1 MMRLYR
7 GLLIGAMRARWL
19 TILVTIGLFA
29 AALFAVRFVPAQ
41 FFPASD
47 RPELVVDM
55 TLPHNASIFAS
66 ERAAERLDAVLG
78 EDQDVERWSTYVGQG
93 AIRFYLPLDVQL
105 PNDFFAQAVIV
116 AKDVDARERLQAKLD
131 QLLAEEFPGVVGRT
145 YPLELGPPVGW
156 PVQYR
161 ISGSDMDQVREI
173 AFRLAQVM
181 ATSEDT
187 RRINFDWNEPSR
199 QVRIRVDQD
208 EARRLGLSSQSLAA
222 VLNAAV
228 TGSTV
233 TQMRDD
239 IYLIDVVARA
249 TEEERIELA
258 TLRSLQVPLPNG
270 RTVALGQFAT
280 FGYEQEYPLVWRRDR
295 VPTLTVRADVD
306 VRRPAGERR
315 LRARARDRR
324 AERRPAAGLSRSRSA
339 ASPRR
344 ARSRSASVFAVV
356 PLMLLIM
363 LTLLMFHLQSF
374 QRLFMVLAILPLG
387 LIGVVAALLVSGR
400 PLGFVAIL
408 GILALIG
415 MIAKNAVILI
425 TQIEADRA
433 EGRERL
439 GCGREREQL
448 APAADV
454 ADRDLD
460 RAGADPD
467 RADGVLGADGV
478 RHHGRPAG
486 RHHADP
492 GLPADRL
499 RHLVPR

>member
-1 MMRLYR
+1 M
-7 GLLIGAMRARWL
+7 
-19 TILVTIGLFA
+19 
-29 AALFAVRFVPAQ
+29 RFVPQQ

-47 RPELVVDM
+47 RPELVVDL
-55 TLPHNASIFAS
+55 TLPHNASIYAS
-66 ERAAERLDAVLG
+66 EATAERLDALLAS
-78 EDQDVERWSTYVGQG
+78 DDDVERWSTYVGRG
-93 AIRFYLPLDVQL
+93 AIRFYLPLNVQL
-105 PNDFFAQAVIV
+105 ANDFFAQAVIV
-116 AKDVDARERLQAKLD
+116 AKDVDARERLHAKLEGV
-131 QLLAEEFPGVVGRT
+131 LAEDFPGAVARI

-161 ISGSDMDQVREI
+161 VSGPEMDQVREI
-173 AFRLAQVM
+173 AFGLAQVM

-199 QVRIRVDQD
+199 QVRIQIDQD

-306 VRRPAGERR
+306 FRRPAGERR
-315 LRARARDRR
+315 RRAGAGDRR
-324 AERRPAAGLSRSRSA
+324 AERRPAPGLSRSRSA

-344 ARSRSASVFAVV
+344 ARSR
-356 PLMLLIM
+356 
-363 LTLLMFHLQSF
+363 
-374 QRLFMVLAILPLG
+374 
-387 LIGVVAALLVSGR
+387 R
-400 PLGFVAIL
+400 P
-408 GILALIG
+408 
-415 MIAKNAVILI
+415 
-425 TQIEADRA
+425 RCSPWC
-433 EGRERL
+433 R
-439 GCGREREQL
+439 
-448 APAADV
+448 
-454 ADRDLD
+454 
-460 RAGADPD
+460 
-467 RADGVLGADGV
+467 
-478 RHHGRPAG
+478 
-486 RHHADP
+486 
-492 GLPADRL
+492 
-499 RHLVPR
+499 